1 MIENIALGALMT
13 ILTTAIHG
21 LCTAALIA
29 FLEATHADQWA
40 LRTLRMRVL
49 VVATLVLF
57 MFMIAVAESG
67 IWAVVFVA
75 VDAIQTFE
83 EALYFSVVTFTTL
96 GYGDVT
102 VSEKWRLL
110 ASLEAA
116 VGTIMFGWTTA
127 LIVSASNRL
136 YFRKRNR

>member
-1 MIENIALGALMT
+1 
-13 ILTTAIHG
+13 
-21 LCTAALIA
+21 
-29 FLEATHADQWA
+29 
-40 LRTLRMRVL
+40 
-49 VVATLVLF
+49 
-57 MFMIAVAESG
+57 
-67 IWAVVFVA
+67 
-75 VDAIQTFE
+75 
-83 EALYFSVVTFTTL
+83 
-96 GYGDVT
+96 